1 MYSTHTVMTRRRRRP
16 RRRRIWPALSGIL
29 LCLVLVG
36 AGLYYVLHYPSQVEQ
51 IAYPLEYED
60 LIRQNAAQYGLDPA
74 RVAAVIYC
82 ESSFRSQVV
91 SSAGAVGLMQIMPS
105 TAEWIAQKLGEAYD
119 EQLLYD
125 PAVNIRYGCWY
136 LNYLEQ
142 RFDGDLTKVTAAY
155 HAGGGQVDQW
165 LEDPAVSSDGST
177 LENIPS
183 QVTAAYV
190 EKVAQVLEHYKEI
203 MDS

>member
-1 MYSTHTVMTRRRRRP
+1 MHPAHASMTRRRRR
-16 RRRRIWPALSGIL
+16 RRRRIWPALAGIV
-29 LCLVLVG
+29 LCLALAG

-60 LIRQNAAQYGLDPA
+60 LIRQSAAQYGLDPA

-82 ESSFRSQVV
+82 ESSFRPQVV
-91 SSAGAVGLMQIMPS
+91 SSAGAVGLMQIMPE
-105 TAEWIAQKLGEAYD
+105 TGEWIAQKLD
-119 EQLLYD
+119 EPYD
-125 PAVNIRYGCWY
+125 PRNLLDPATNIRYGCWY

-155 HAGGGQVDQW
+155 HAGGGQVDRW
-165 LEDPAVSSDGST
+165 LEDPANSPDGTT

-183 QVTAAYV
+183 QVTGAYV